1 MVIVERELPPY
12 KANHNLADVPQ
23 EPASKPGLESDVL
36 TGESHHQRLRRYRQA
51 RRLVD
56 SLAADDVRLVRL
68 ARDAESARYPSSS
81 AEGARGSG
89 MSDPTAAAALQVR
102 ADPAG
107 RALEHFEQ
115 AARHLRWAAM
125 LRDRALIIAEAEGP
139 ALEAALKKLAME
151 QEAAGVPEDACPSCK
166 RAGIFS
172 PSGAAKDVGQ
182 GNPLCQWCHRFVRN
196 YGQWPGRDLVR
207 KYHNV
212 GRVSVRDIERSLR
225 AAQPDKPH
233 Q

>member
-1 MVIVERELPPY
+1 MVSVERELPPY
-12 KANHNLADVPQ
+12 KAQHNLGEVPQ
-23 EPASKPGLESDVL
+23 EPASEPGREADVL

-51 RRLVD
+51 RRLID

-68 ARDAESARYPSSS
+68 ARDAEPARYPSSS
-81 AEGARGSG
+81 AEGARGPG
-89 MSDPTAAAALQVR
+89 LSDPTAAAALQAW

-125 LRDRALIIAEAEGP
+125 LRNRALNIEAAEGP
-139 ALEAALKKLAME
+139 ALEEALKKLAVE
-151 QEAAGVPEDACPSCK
+151 QEAAGIPEDACPSCK
-166 RAGIFS
+166 RAAIFS
-172 PSGAAKDVGQ
+172 PSGDAKDVGQ
-182 GNPLCQWCHRFVRN
+182 DNPLCQWCHRFVRN
-196 YGQWPGRDLVR
+196 YGQWPARDLVR
-207 KYHNV
+207 KYHQQ